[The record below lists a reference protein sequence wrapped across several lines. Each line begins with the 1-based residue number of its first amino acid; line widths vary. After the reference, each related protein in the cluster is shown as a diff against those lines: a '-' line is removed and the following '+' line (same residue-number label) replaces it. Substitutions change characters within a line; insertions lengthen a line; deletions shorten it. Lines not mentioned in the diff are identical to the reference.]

1 MNTIQESSPACLP
14 HKQPPL
20 GSHFI
25 CVTGHEDGR
34 IPPPSPRQNT
44 PPNLNLNKS
53 SCQGKPTTMRR
64 GIADGAAGEYPPLS
78 EGEEE
83 GEEFPL
89 LLRIKGTLP
98 SDKMKCTVGSVNC
111 LL

>member
-1 MNTIQESSPACLP
+1 M
-14 HKQPPL
+14 
-20 GSHFI
+20 
-25 CVTGHEDGR
+25 V
-34 IPPPSPRQNT
+34 
-44 PPNLNLNKS
+44 NKS
-53 SCQGKPTTMRR
+53 
-64 GIADGAAGEYPPLS
+64 ADGAVAGDYPPLS

-98 SDKMKCTVGSVNC
+98 SDKMKCKVGSVNC